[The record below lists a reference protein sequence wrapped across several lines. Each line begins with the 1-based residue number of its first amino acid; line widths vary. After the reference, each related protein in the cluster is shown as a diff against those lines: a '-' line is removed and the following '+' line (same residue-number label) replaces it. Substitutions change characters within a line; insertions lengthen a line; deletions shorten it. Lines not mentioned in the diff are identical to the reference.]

1 MRHGKRN
8 TGPYVTR
15 SGDMFDMDR
24 AGRIVRACR
33 PYHRLPKC
41 GSRAM
46 KVLIAQLQEKNH
58 FKFFSA
64 ANLHAKALH
73 GEDLLRFAQMMDK
86 LPTPSIYEKHTY
98 FIDFPLMAAK
108 QPLYINLVRDPIE
121 RRVSAYYYLRYGRHG
136 NEFADILKLRRTEE
150 QRNQTLDY
158 CVANNLRECSASEPN
173 SFILTQYF
181 CGQSTICTKPSQV
194 AVEVAKENIRRH
206 YAVVG
211 VLEEFSSFLKV
222 LEVVMPQ
229 FFRGAVTEW
238 EHIGSNYEAKPAS
251 IQARVEHVQDQQ
263 PLTIW
268 PGSNHSYYKVF
279 YNRLPKC
286 GSTSVKILIRE
297 LKEKNGFKFFEDKD
311 YEIQVLSGRNLTFDE
326 CVFNNLWECNA
337 SGAKRFLMTQFF
349 CGQDSICMEP
359 SQAAVEKAKEN
370 IRRHYAVV
378 GVLEEFS
385 SFLKVLEMVMPQF
398 FRGAHDTWRGIAS
411 AHKKYAAATQNWTG
425 HVQDQKTLNIWPCF
439 NHNYSMAKLVYN
451 RVPKCGSNSVVTII
465 RKLKDRNGFHFFEDK
480 TYTAYTVLRGRNLTF
495 DDCVFYNTWECNAK
509 GPLVFMMTKFFCGHD
524 DICMQ
529 PTQAAVEKAKENI
542 RRHYAVVGVLEEF
555 SSFLKVLEV
564 VMPQFFRG
572 AHDTWREIG
581 SKLMKMQKTSN
592 KRPASEKAR
601 EVMRERLH
609 LDYQVYDFIKERF
622 HRQKSQLG
630 IKD

>member
-1 MRHGKRN
+1 MA
-8 TGPYVTR
+8 TFQV
-15 SGDMFDMDR
+15 
-24 AGRIVRACR
+24 AR
-33 PYHRLPKC
+33 PLLSFV
-41 GSRAM
+41 GLSVA
-46 KVLIAQLQEKNH
+46 IALWTI
-58 FKFFSA
+58 
-64 ANLHAKALH
+64 
-73 GEDLLRFAQMMDK
+73 
-86 LPTPSIYEKHTY
+86 P
-98 FIDFPLMAAK
+98 
-108 QPLYINLVRDPIE
+108 
-121 RRVSAYYYLRYGRHG
+121 YLRY
-136 NEFADILKLRRTEE
+136 N
-150 QRNQTLDY
+150 
-158 CVANNLRECSASEPN
+158 
-173 SFILTQYF
+173 
-181 CGQSTICTKPSQV
+181 
-194 AVEVAKENIRRH
+194 
-206 YAVVG
+206 
-211 VLEEFSSFLKV
+211 
-222 LEVVMPQ
+222 
-229 FFRGAVTEW
+229 
-238 EHIGSNYEAKPAS
+238 
-251 IQARVEHVQDQQ
+251 
-263 PLTIW
+263 
-268 PGSNHSYYKVF
+268 
-279 YNRLPKC
+279 
-286 GSTSVKILIRE
+286 
-297 LKEKNGFKFFEDKD
+297 FK
-311 YEIQVLSGRNLTFDE
+311 
-326 CVFNNLWECNA
+326 
-337 SGAKRFLMTQFF
+337 
-349 CGQDSICMEP
+349 
-359 SQAAVEKAKEN
+359 
-370 IRRHYAVV
+370 
-378 GVLEEFS
+378 
-385 SFLKVLEMVMPQF
+385 
-398 FRGAHDTWRGIAS
+398 IAS

-480 TYTAYTVLRGRNLTF
+480 TYTAYTVLRGRNLSNFAQMIYNFPTPSIYERHIFYVDFHQFGLQQPMYINLVRDPLEQRISGYYYMRFGRDGQNLTAWQKQRRTDKQKAQTF